1 MKIAI
6 LSRAPK
12 CYSTTRLR
20 EASIARGHTVDVLD
34 TLNFALQVEQ
44 ESADLYYRG
53 ERLGEYDAV
62 VPRIGS
68 SITFYGAAVLRQ
80 FEQMGVFALN
90 PSHAVTVS
98 RDKLRAVQ
106 ILSRRDIGIPATAFV
121 WRKAAVR
128 PAIERVGGPPVIIKL
143 IEGTQG
149 IGVILAES
157 VEMAVTIVETLQS
170 AKQNVLIQ
178 KFVGESRGRDLRALV
193 VGGSVVAAMRRTAK
207 GQEFRS
213 NLHRGGKATRVEL
226 DREYTRTAVHAAQI
240 LGLRVAGVD
249 ILEGRDG
256 PQVVEAN
263 SSPGLKGIETA
274 TGVDVAAAIIEHVEQ
289 EVLFP
294 KTDLRKRMTATKGY
308 SVAEFPVSS
317 ASPLAGRT
325 IADSGLPARDIVVLQ
340 IDRGGI
346 VIPNPND
353 ARTLLAGDRLLCY
366 GKLLALRSLV
376 PQRGGRH
383 AQEEG
388 VGAPPQPRT
397 RARRQASE
405 RTGGPD
411 R

>member
-6 LSRAPK
+6 LSRAPR

-34 TLNFALQVEQ
+34 TLDFALQVEQ
-44 ESADLYYRG
+44 ESPNLYYRG
-53 ERLGEYDAV
+53 EPLDEYDAV
-62 VPRIGS
+62 IPRIGT

-106 ILSRRDIGIPATAFV
+106 ILSRRDIGIPATVFV
-121 WRKAAVR
+121 WRKSDVV

-157 VEMAVTIVETLQS
+157 TEMAVTIVETLQS

-178 KFVGESRGRDLRALV
+178 KFVGESRGRDLRAFV
-193 VGGSVVAAMRRTAK
+193 VGGKVVAAMRRTAK

-213 NLHRGGKATRVEL
+213 NLHRGGRATRVVL
-226 DREYTRTAVHAAQI
+226 DEEYARTAVHAAQI

-249 ILEGRDG
+249 VLEGRDG
-256 PQVVEAN
+256 PQVLEAN

-274 TGVDVAAAIIEHVEQ
+274 TGVDVAAAIIEHVEHQ
-289 EVLFP
+289 VLFP
-294 KTDLRKRMTATKGY
+294 EIDLRKRMTATKGY
-308 SVAEFPVSS
+308 SVAEFPVAPGST
-317 ASPLAGRT
+317 LVGRT
-325 IADSGLPARDIVVLQ
+325 IADAGLPARDIVVLQ
-340 IDRGGI
+340 INRRGI
-346 VIPNPND
+346 IIPNPNEG
-353 ARTLLAGDRLLCY
+353 RTLFAGDRLLCF
-366 GKLLALRSLV
+366 GKLVALRTLV
-376 PQRGGRH
+376 P
-383 AQEEG
+383 E
-388 VGAPPQPRT
+388 
-397 RARRQASE
+397 RARRRPGQPAH
-405 RTGGPD
+405 GPG

>member
-6 LSRAPK
+6 LSRAPR

-20 EASIARGHTVDVLD
+20 DTSIARGHTVDVLD
-34 TLNFALQVEQ
+34 TLDFALQVE
-44 ESADLYYRG
+44 EKSPELYYRG
-53 ERLGEYDAV
+53 KPLGEYDAV
-62 VPRIGS
+62 IPRIGT
-68 SITFYGAAVLRQ
+68 SITFFGAAVLRQ

-98 RDKLRAVQ
+98 RDKLRAIQ

-121 WRKAAVR
+121 WKRADVL
-128 PAIERVGGPPVIIKL
+128 PAIERVGGAPVIIKL

-157 VEMAVTIVETLQS
+157 AEVAATIIETLQS

-178 KFVGESRGRDLRALV
+178 KFVAESRGRDLRAFV
-193 VGGSVVAAMRRTAK
+193 VGGSVVAAIRRTAK

-213 NLHRGGKATRVEL
+213 NLHRGGKAARAEL
-226 DREYTRTAVHAAQI
+226 DEKYAGAAVHAAQI

-256 PQVVEAN
+256 PQVLEVN

-289 EVLFP
+289 QVLFP
-294 KTDLRKRMTATKGY
+294 EIDLRKRMTATKGY
-308 SVAEFPVSS
+308 SVAEFPVAPAS
-317 ASPLAGRT
+317 ALAGRT

-340 IDRGGI
+340 INRGGI
-346 VIPNPND
+346 IIPNPNEG
-353 ARTLLAGDRLLCY
+353 RTLHAGDRLLCY
-366 GKLLALRSLV
+366 GKLFALRTLV
-376 PQRGGRH
+376 PARR
-383 AQEEG
+383 
-388 VGAPPQPRT
+388 RT
-397 RARRQASE
+397 RPGKPARRS
-405 RTGGPD
+405 D

>member
-6 LSRAPK
+6 LSRAPR

-20 EASIARGHTVDVLD
+20 EAAVARGHTVDVLD
-34 TLNFALQVEQ
+34 TLDFALQVEQ
-44 ESADLYYRG
+44 ESPHLHYRG
-53 ERLGEYDAV
+53 EPLDEYDAV
-62 VPRIGS
+62 IPRIGT

-121 WRKAAVR
+121 WRKADVA

-157 VEMAVTIVETLQS
+157 TGMAVTIVETLQS

-178 KFVGESRGRDLRALV
+178 KFVAESRGRDLRAFV
-193 VGGSVVAAMRRTAK
+193 VGGKVVAAMRRKAK

-213 NLHRGGKATRVEL
+213 NLHRGGKATRVEI
-226 DREYTRTAVHAAQI
+226 DEEYARAAVHAAQI

-249 ILEGRDG
+249 ILEARDG
-256 PQVVEAN
+256 PQVLEAN

-274 TGVDVAAAIIEHVEQ
+274 TGVDVAGAIIEHVEQ
-289 EVLFP
+289 QVLFP
-294 KTDLRKRMTATKGY
+294 KVDLRKRMTATKGY
-308 SVAEFPVSS
+308 SVAEFPVAP
-317 ASPLAGRT
+317 ASTLAGRT

-340 IDRGGI
+340 INRGGI
-346 VIPNPND
+346 VIPNPNEG
-353 ARTLLAGDRLLCY
+353 RTLRAGDRLLCY
-366 GKLLALRSLV
+366 GKLFALRTLV
-376 PQRGGRH
+376 PERMRKRPGRSARG
-383 AQEEG
+383 
-388 VGAPPQPRT
+388 
-397 RARRQASE
+397 S
-405 RTGGPD
+405 D

>member
-6 LSRAPK
+6 LSRAPR

-20 EASIARGHTVDVLD
+20 EASIARGHAVDVLD
-34 TLNFALQVEQ
+34 TLDFALQVEK
-44 ESADLYYRG
+44 ESPDLYYRG
-53 ERLGEYDAV
+53 KPLGEYDAV
-62 VPRIGS
+62 IPRIGT

-106 ILSRRDIGIPATAFV
+106 VLSRRDIGIPATAFV
-121 WRKAAVR
+121 WRRADVMS
-128 PAIERVGGPPVIIKL
+128 AIERVGGPPVIIKL

-157 VEMAVTIVETLQS
+157 ADMAVTIVETLQS

-178 KFVGESRGRDLRALV
+178 KFVAGSRGRDLRALV
-193 VGGSVVAAMRRTAK
+193 VGGKVVAAIRRTAK

-213 NLHRGGKATRVEL
+213 NLHRGGRATRVEL
-226 DREYTRTAVHAAQI
+226 DEEYARAAVHAAQI

-256 PQVVEAN
+256 PQVLEAN
-263 SSPGLKGIETA
+263 SSPGLKGIETT
-274 TGVDVAAAIIEHVEQ
+274 TGVDVAGAIIEHVEQ
-289 EVLFP
+289 RVLFSE
-294 KTDLRKRMTATKGY
+294 TDLRKRMTATKGY
-308 SVAEFPVSS
+308 SVAEFPVSP

-325 IADSGLPARDIVVLQ
+325 IGDSGLSARDIVVLQ
-340 IDRGGI
+340 INRGGI
-346 VIPNPND
+346 VIPNPNER
-353 ARTLLAGDRLLCY
+353 RTLLAGDRLLCY
-366 GKLLALRSLV
+366 GKLLALRSLA
-376 PQRGGRH
+376 PERGRRRPGE
-383 AQEEG
+383 A
-388 VGAPPQPRT
+388 
-397 RARRQASE
+397 AR
-405 RTGGPD
+405 GPD

>member
-1 MKIAI
+1 MRIAI

-12 CYSTTRLR
+12 CYSTTRLCK
-20 EASIARGHTVDVLD
+20 AAIARGHTVDVLD
-34 TLNFALQVEQ
+34 TLGFALQVE
-44 ESADLYYRG
+44 EEAPDLYYRG
-53 ERLGEYDAV
+53 EPLGEYDAV
-62 VPRIGS
+62 IPRIGT

-80 FEQMGVFALN
+80 FEQMGIFALN

-121 WRKAAVR
+121 WRKSDVA

-149 IGVILAES
+149 IGVILADS
-157 VEMAVTIVETLQS
+157 VDTAVSIVETLQS

-178 KFVGESRGRDLRALV
+178 KFVAESRGRDLRALV
-193 VGGSVVAAMRRTAK
+193 VGGRVVAAMRRKAR

-226 DREYTRTAVHAAQI
+226 DEEYAHAAVHAAQI

-249 ILEGRDG
+249 ILEARDG

-274 TGVDVAAAIIEHVEQ
+274 TGVDIAGAIIEHLEQ
-289 EVLFP
+289 QVLFP
-294 KTDLRKRMTATKGY
+294 ETELRKRMTATKGY
-308 SVAEFPVSS
+308 SVAEFPVSP
-317 ASPLAGRT
+317 ASPLAGKT

-340 IDRGGI
+340 INRGGI
-346 VIPNPND
+346 IIPNPNQGR
-353 ARTLLAGDRLLCY
+353 ALFAGDRLLCY
-366 GKLLALRSLV
+366 GKLFALRSLL
-376 PQRGGRH
+376 PEGGRGRPS
-383 AQEEG
+383 EPG
-388 VGAPPQPRT
+388 
-397 RARRQASE
+397 RRS
-405 RTGGPD
+405 D